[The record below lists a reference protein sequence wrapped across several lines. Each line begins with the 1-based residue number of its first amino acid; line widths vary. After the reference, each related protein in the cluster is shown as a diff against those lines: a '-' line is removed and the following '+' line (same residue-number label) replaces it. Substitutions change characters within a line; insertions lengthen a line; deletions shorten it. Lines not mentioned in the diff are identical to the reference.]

1 MSRRLLLLNIPP
13 FKSSPASPDRG
24 GFLTRQGNPSGRS
37 IEEALQGGIEINRK
51 VEDIHVCGQDDI

>member
-24 GFLTRQGNPSGRS
+24 GFLARQGNSSGRS
-37 IEEALQGGIEINRK
+37 IEEALRGGIEINRK
-51 VEDIHVCGQDDI
+51 AEDVHVYGAG